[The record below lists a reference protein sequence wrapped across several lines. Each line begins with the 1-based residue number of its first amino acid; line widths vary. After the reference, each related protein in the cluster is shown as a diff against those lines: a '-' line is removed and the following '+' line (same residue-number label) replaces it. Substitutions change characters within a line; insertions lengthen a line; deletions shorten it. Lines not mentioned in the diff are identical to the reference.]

1 MKQLLLK
8 QKMRKHRMFDLL
20 NVLKDTST
28 IGITGHVRP
37 DGDCVGATMAM
48 YMYLTKNFP
57 DKRVDIFLE
66 PIPESYGCIARLNEV
81 RTDFMTDVESY
92 DAFIVIDC
100 EYTRTGQAQ
109 PLFENAK
116 LKLNVDHHI
125 SNQGCGDVNYIVP
138 SASSACELVFDL
150 IKEEGLDKDI
160 ALSLYLGM
168 IHDTGVFQYSNTS
181 PKTLRTAAKLIEFE
195 FDFSKIIEESF
206 YQKTY
211 MQNLLLGK
219 AVNESI
225 LLLNGHVVYS
235 VVSKELMQEYHAKS
249 SDLEGIVNQLR
260 NTKGVDCAIFMY
272 EMEEGVYKISMRSNE
287 NVNVSDIAKAFGGG
301 GHVKASG
308 VTMEGTKEEIV
319 SKLSDSIAEQL
330 KLLKA

>member
-1 MKQLLLK
+1 
-8 QKMRKHRMFDLL
+8 MFDLL
-20 NVLKDTST
+20 KVLKDTST

-48 YMYLTKNFP
+48 YMYLTKIFP
-57 DKRVDIFLE
+57 KKRVDIFLE
-66 PIPESYGCIARLNEV
+66 PIPESYGCIARLDEV
-81 RTDFMTDVESY
+81 CTDFTTEVENY
-92 DAFIVIDC
+92 DAFVVIDC

-109 PLFENAK
+109 PFFENAK

-125 SNQGCGDVNYIVP
+125 SNQGCGDLNYIVP

-150 IKEEGLDKDI
+150 IGEEGLDKDI

-181 PKTLRTAAKLIEFE
+181 SKTLRTAAKLIEFD

-211 MQNLLLGK
+211 MQNILLGK
-219 AVNESI
+219 AVNESVLI
-225 LLLNGHVVYS
+225 MDGHVVYS
-235 VVSKELMQEYHAKS
+235 VVSKELMKEYNAKS

-272 EMEEGVYKISMRSNE
+272 ELEEGGYKISMRSNE
-287 NVNVSDIAKAFGGG
+287 KVNVSAIAKNFGGG
-301 GHVKASG
+301 GHVKAAG
-308 VTMEGTKEEIV
+308 VTMDGTVEEIV
-319 SKLSDSIAEQL
+319 SKLSEAIEEQL

>member
-1 MKQLLLK
+1 
-8 QKMRKHRMFDLL
+8 MFDLL
-20 NVLKDTST
+20 DVLKDVKT
-28 IGITGHVRP
+28 IGISGHVRP
-37 DGDCVGATMAM
+37 DGDCVGSTMAM

-57 DKRVDIFLE
+57 EKQVDIFLE

-81 RTDFMTDVESY
+81 CTDFVTDVESY

-109 PLFENAK
+109 PYFENAK
-116 LKLNVDHHI
+116 LKINVDHHI
-125 SNQGCGDVNYIVP
+125 SNTGCGDINYIVP

-150 IKEEGLDKDI
+150 LKEEKIDKEI
-160 ALSLYLGM
+160 ALALYLGM

-181 PKTLRTAAKLIEFE
+181 PKTLKTAAKLIEFE

-219 AVNESI
+219 AVNQSI
-225 LLLNGHVVYS
+225 LILDGHGIYS
-235 VVSKELMQEYHAKS
+235 VVSKEMMQEYNAKS

-260 NTKGVDCAIFMY
+260 NTKDVDCAIFMY
-272 EMEEGVYKISMRSNE
+272 ELEEGGYKISMRSNE
-287 NVNVSDIAKAFGGG
+287 KVNVSAIAKKFGGG
-301 GHVKASG
+301 GHVKAAG
-308 VTMEGTKEEIV
+308 VTMDGTVEEIV
-319 SKLSDSIAEQL
+319 SKLSELIEEQL